1 MKKRLFSILL
11 TVCMV
16 LSMLPVGAFASPGDS
31 DPIPIE
37 RKTTLDL
44 TSANGCNESATTTG
58 PMLSMLPVRAFASPG
73 GSDPI
78 PIERKTTL
86 DLTSTN
92 GSYESATTT
101 GQLIN
106 VNFTTT
112 NVTDSAEGWAW
123 YKTAADG
130 YSANTL
136 VLSGANITG
145 QDSSVESYGIILPPD
160 ATIKLLDGTTNTVI
174 SGRTDGRNYYSRGI
188 TCRGGLMSIEGTG
201 TLNTTGGMA
210 SDGYSF
216 GIHAEN
222 LTINSGTIT
231 ATAGNASNGAS
242 FGIYAKNLTINSGT
256 ITATTG
262 NASNGASY
270 GIHAENLIINSGTI
284 TVTGGNAKSTSY
296 GIAVQGVG
304 STIGTITI
312 KGGNLTVQSG
322 NAQESCGIGVRG
334 TGTITISGG
343 SGSATSGTGTRT
355 SMAFSKELASGS
367 LSLTGTSGGTARSW
381 DVTSE
386 VFFDGGTGT
395 QDDPY
400 QIATAK
406 QLRFLSAVINQYV
419 FIDKDSP
426 SYGQGIRKVALDQD
440 AQTYAY
446 LQCAHYKLTADIV
459 LNDTTDWESWNDNT
473 TGLNSWMPIGQADGY
488 TLTDTY
494 AKAFAGTFDGD
505 NHTIS
510 GMYHNALS
518 MGVRSGAAH
527 LRGVGLF
534 GAIKDGSIKNVTVA
548 KSYISNR
555 NALVG
560 SVVGVIGASEKVS
573 VDNCTNSSTVIGTFS
588 NIGGNGTV
596 NSMVGGVVGLN
607 YGIVQNCQNT
617 GTVINAGSGD
627 NGGGVVGCNSGKVD
641 YCTNSGTVRGT
652 YVNTY
657 SQSGQLG
664 GIVGTNA
671 GILKNCTNS
680 GIIDSEYSECV
691 GGVTAVNAVYGIVE
705 NCQNSSRVI
714 GRSYIGGVVGKDCN
728 GNNGIGVKNC
738 QNSGMVIGDSF
749 VGGVIGGGGLVG
761 SVVQMQNCY
770 SPKGLTIKKT
780 GELATRD
787 IGTSS
792 DNPIY
797 IGHLIGYSIGT
808 STGTGNSSNP
818 IVSGVTVSPS
828 NATVAQGGTQQFT
841 ATVTDETN
849 QTVTWS
855 ILNDDENVSID
866 SAGKVTVTSSAVG
879 GKIYVVKATSTQNP
893 KKYGTASMTINVQ
906 TPAKP
911 SITPTTLLSGIVG
924 TAYSETLQAT
934 GYPTPTW
941 SKASGNLPDGLTLSS
956 EGKITGTP
964 TKSGTFSFTVKVTNA
979 SGSDT
984 KELAITVTS
993 NITGL
998 TVTPSTAT
1006 VKKTKTQQFTANV
1019 TGTGTGEVGVTWSVS
1034 GSTKST
1040 IDATGLLTVN
1050 AFETANTLTVTATS
1064 KADSTKSATATVT
1077 VTDAPK
1083 LCTVTFDSDG
1093 GSTVLSI
1100 SGIEEGSLIT
1110 LPNAPTKENHR
1121 FDGWYTEK
1129 TGGGKQFTGATVVNT
1144 SITVYAKWTKLVT
1157 VSGIV
1162 VEEDNTPISG
1172 VSVTLLPTYGT
1183 AAAITGA
1190 DGKFHFDNIPEDYFT
1205 VTATF
1210 EDTSSV
1216 TANVTGDY
1224 SNVKLVKPKPY
1235 LTITRQPQDG
1245 YIIKGIPGQNAVFEM
1260 LGERTPHLA
1269 DSVAHYW
1276 YWLLNN
1282 KPDVDKDKRIEQTG
1296 SQLTINETNN
1306 NIPTERGI
1314 YKLYGYAYVSPVTAP
1329 PELTAYTRVAALK
1342 VVGTNTIAGEVK
1354 KENGDLVQG
1363 ATVKLEY
1370 VGTWPYGSSAITS
1383 SSNSQTTLADG
1394 KYQFKLVPDGNYKL
1408 TITLPDGGKI
1418 VYGPYAFPGV
1428 NPTDPSEPIDPDI
1441 VIPDEASIQISE
1453 QPQDATVK
1461 KDTAVT
1467 LTAAANATNGTAV
1480 TYQWYKNTQNANSG
1494 GTEISGA
1501 TAKDYKSPT
1510 ETKGTTYYYC
1520 VVSGTGL
1527 ESVTTRPVKVTVFTY
1542 GILAGTVQTDDKQT
1556 IAGATVELVQL
1567 TCTDPNPP
1575 EKFTTSS
1582 NPQTTTADGKFKFIE
1597 VPNGTYKLK
1606 ITLPSGEVF
1615 EEQPISVPNVN
1626 PDLPIT
1632 PPAKPTISITS
1643 QPKSMTVAL
1652 GDTAGLSISAGVSNS
1667 NAVIYQWYKN
1677 TVSSTTGGTAISG
1690 ATSSSYLAPTAAK
1703 GIAYYYCEVK
1713 ASGAEPKTSN
1723 VAKVTVRNSLYM
1735 TIEGAV
1741 KDDSSNT
1748 VKDATVI
1755 LAPTAGISP
1764 NPRTTKVDGKY
1775 KFEMLPLGKYTL
1787 TITLS
1792 GGGTLIKEI
1801 DPGDPDNPNYP
1812 TYPNG
1817 EVDIVVPATNSIT
1830 ITQQPKAIEVTSEMT
1845 AGFAVKAVATK
1856 SATLTYQWYKNTT
1869 NANNGGT
1876 KLEDKTTA
1884 ALTLDKQPAGV
1895 SYYYCVVSSQGAS
1908 DKVTH
1913 PAKLTVTKAPDKTG
1927 DLNGSVVED
1936 EDGKPVVGAEVKLM
1950 KYGTDGTQF
1959 GSTVVTGKDGKYEF
1973 QVIPYGSYSL
1983 VAQKNAQIVTKQVT
1997 IKEVSITENLTLPNG
2012 GKLTKVTI
2020 QGSSTPSVAVRN
2032 LDEMFTPQDS
2042 AIAKQSGAQVEIKLL
2057 VEKKDIPA
2065 DKEEMDAALGQNQEV
2080 GMYLE
2085 AKLVKI
2091 ITGTVVDNATEN
2103 IQPPSGQTLHIV
2115 LDLPTALQGKEGYQ
2129 VIRAHSENGITSIK
2143 VIIPNYDQVMQTLAF
2158 DADAFSTYAIV
2169 YNNLQSNT
2177 GGGGSSSGG
2186 SSGGSSYNAYDIQI
2200 TKEGNGTIVP
2210 DPGADNKVTIPE
2222 WSDQTFTFTPEK
2234 GYMVFDVLVDGKS
2247 VGAST
2252 SYSFKNIT
2260 KEHTLKVIFRK
2271 DSSLENPKTDEKPND
2286 VKFDD
2291 VKDED
2296 WFAAAVYTA
2305 TRKGWF
2311 QGTSDTTFSPYLD
2324 TTRGMIVTVLHRME
2338 NEPRATVTSI
2348 FDDVTIGSWYYNGVT
2363 WGQEHKIVKGYGNGK
2378 YGPQD
2383 NITREQMVAI
2393 LYRYA
2398 QFKGYDV
2405 SKTSSLS
2412 QFTDASTISGYAKL
2426 PMTWAV
2432 ANGLISGKGNNRL
2445 DPKTGATRAEV
2456 AAILTRF
2463 YELFS
2468 NK

>member
-1 MKKRLFSILL
+1 
-11 TVCMV
+11 MV
-16 LSMLPVGAFASPGDS
+16 LSMLPVGAFASPGGS

-37 RKTTLDL
+37 RNTTLDL
-44 TSANGCNESATTTG
+44 TSANGC
-58 PMLSMLPVRAFASPG
+58 
-73 GSDPI
+73 
-78 PIERKTTL
+78 
-86 DLTSTN
+86 
-92 GSYESATTT
+92 YESATTT
-101 GQLIN
+101 GQQIN
-106 VNFTTT
+106 VDFTTT

-123 YKTAADG
+123 YRTAADG
-130 YSANTL
+130 YNDNTL
-136 VLSGANITG
+136 VLSRANITAEG
-145 QDSSVESYGIILPPD
+145 SSDNSYGIILPAG
-160 ATIKLLDGTTNTVI
+160 ATIKLSDETINTV
-174 SGRTDGRNYYSRGI
+174 SGGTANKDSRGI
-188 TCRGGLMSIEGTG
+188 TCSGVLSIEGAG
-201 TLNTTGGMA
+201 TLNTTGGMVS
-210 SDGYSF
+210 SDYSCSY
-216 GIHAEN
+216 GILAES

-231 ATAGNASNGAS
+231 VTAGD
-242 FGIYAKNLTINSGT
+242 AKTD
-256 ITATTG
+256 
-262 NASNGASY
+262 
-270 GIHAENLIINSGTI
+270 
-284 TVTGGNAKSTSY
+284 SY
-296 GIAVQGVG
+296 GIAVQQVS

-312 KGGNLTVQSG
+312 KGGTLTAQSG
-322 NAQESCGIGVRG
+322 NAQYSCGIGVRG
-334 TGTITISGG
+334 SGTIAISGG
-343 SGSATSGTGTRT
+343 SGSATSGTGTGT
-355 SMAFSKELASGS
+355 SMAFYPEPASGS
-367 LSLTGTSGGTARSW
+367 LSLTGTYGGTTRSW

-386 VFFDGGTGT
+386 LFFDGGTGT

-400 QIATAK
+400 QIATAE
-406 QLRFLSAVINQYV
+406 QLRFLSAVINQYK
-419 FIDKDSP
+419 FIDKAWP
-426 SYGQGIRKVALDQD
+426 SYGTGIRKVAKDQD
-440 AQTYAY
+440 AQTYQY
-446 LQCAHYKLTADIV
+446 LQYAHYKLTADIV
-459 LNDTTDWESWNDNT
+459 LNDTTDWESWNDAT
-473 TGLNSWMPIGQADGY
+473 TGLNSWMSIGKADGA
-488 TLTDTY
+488 TITDLY
-494 AKAFAGTFDGD
+494 AKSFAGTFDGD

-510 GMYHNALS
+510 GMY
-518 MGVRSGAAH
+518 RSGQSDDVRTGASD
-527 LRGVGLF
+527 LKGVGLF

-548 KSYISNR
+548 KSYISGL
-555 NALVG
+555 NAQVG
-560 SVVGVIGASEKVS
+560 SVVGVIGDSEKVS

-588 NIGGNGTV
+588 NPGGNGTV
-596 NSMVGGVVGLN
+596 SSMVGGIVGLN
-607 YGIVQNCQNT
+607 DGIVQDCQNT
-617 GTVINAGSGD
+617 GTVINAGSSGD
-627 NGGGVVGCNSGKVD
+627 GGGVVGDNSGTVD
-641 YCTNSGTVRGT
+641 HCTNSGTVIGT
-652 YVNTY
+652 KISTY
-657 SQSGQLG
+657 SHSGNLG
-664 GIVGTNA
+664 GVVGTNG

-680 GIIDSEYSECV
+680 GIIGSEYSECV
-691 GGVTAVNAVYGIVE
+691 GGVAAVNVNAVSAIVE
-705 NCQNSSRVI
+705 NCQNSGRVR
-714 GRSYIGGVVGKDCN
+714 GAMYIGGVVGQDFKGEN
-728 GNNGIGVKNC
+728 SIGVINC
-738 QNSGMVIGDSF
+738 QNTGMVIGNYA
-749 VGGVIGGGGLVG
+749 VGGVIGGGWKQW
-761 SVVQMQNCY
+761 SVKMENCY
-770 SPKGLTIKKT
+770 SPKGLTITTNGK
-780 GELATRD
+780 LATAD
-787 IGTSS
+787 IGTAA
-792 DNPIY
+792 NY

-808 STGTGNSSNP
+808 STGTGNSSDP
-818 IVSGVTVSPS
+818 IASGVTVSPS
-828 NATVAQGGTQQFT
+828 SATVAQGGTQQFT
-841 ATVTDETN
+841 ATVKDETN

-855 ILNDDENVSID
+855 ILNGDENVSID
-866 SAGKVTVTSSAVG
+866 STGKVTVTSSAVV
-879 GKIYVVKATSTQNP
+879 GKIYVVKATSTQNAE
-893 KKYGTASMTINVQ
+893 KYGTASMTISAQ
-906 TPAKP
+906 TTAKP
-911 SITPTTLLSGIVG
+911 SITTTTLPSGVVG
-924 TAYSETLQAT
+924 MAYSEALQAT
-934 GYPTPTW
+934 GYPAPTW
-941 SKASGNLPDGLTLSS
+941 SKASGNLPDGFALSS

-964 TKSGTFSFTVKVTNA
+964 TKSGTFSFTVKATNA

-984 KELAITVTS
+984 KELAIKVTS

-1040 IDATGLLTVN
+1040 IDATGLLTVD
-1050 AFETANTLTVTATS
+1050 ALETANTLTVTATS
-1064 KADSTKSATATVT
+1064 KADNTKSATATVT
-1077 VTDAPK
+1077 VTAAPK

-1093 GSTVLSI
+1093 GSTVLPI

-1121 FDGWYTEK
+1121 FDGWDTEK

-1162 VEEDNTPISG
+1162 AEEDNTPISRA
-1172 VSVTLLPTYGT
+1172 SVTLLPTYGT
-1183 AAAITGA
+1183 TAAITGA

-1210 EDTSSV
+1210 DDGSSV
-1216 TANVTGDY
+1216 TVNVTGDY

-1260 LGERTPHLA
+1260 LGERTPHMA

-1276 YWLLNN
+1276 YWLLND

-1296 SQLTINETNN
+1296 SQLTINEANN

-1314 YKLYGYAYVSPVTAP
+1314 YKLYGYAYVSPDIAP
-1329 PELTAYTRVAALK
+1329 PELTAYTRVATLK

-1354 KENGDLVQG
+1354 KENGDLVQD

-1370 VGTWPYGSSAITS
+1370 VGTWPYGGIAITT
-1383 SSNSQTTLADG
+1383 SSNPQTTLADG
-1394 KYQFKLVPDGNYKL
+1394 KYAFKLVPDGNYKL

-1428 NPTDPSEPIDPDI
+1428 NPTDPPEPIDPDI

-1467 LTAAANATNGTAV
+1467 LTAVANATNGTAV

-1501 TAKDYKSPT
+1501 TAKGYKSPT

-1527 ESVTTRPVKVTVFTY
+1527 ESVTTRPAKVTVFTY
-1542 GILAGTVQTDDKQT
+1542 GILAGTVQTDDKQP

-1582 NPQTTTADGKFKFIE
+1582 NPQTTAADGKLKFIE

-1615 EEQPISVPNVN
+1615 EKQPISVPNVN

-1632 PPAKPTISITS
+1632 PPAKPTISIIS

-1652 GDTAGLSISAGVSNS
+1652 GDTAGLSVSAGVSNS
-1667 NAVIYQWYKN
+1667 NVVIYQWYKN

-1690 ATSSSYLAPTAAK
+1690 ATSSSYLAPTAEK

-1713 ASGAEPKTSN
+1713 SSGAETKTSN

-1735 TIEGAV
+1735 TIQGTV

-1748 VKDATVI
+1748 VKDATVT

-1764 NPRTTKVDGKY
+1764 NPQTTKADGKY
-1775 KFEMLPLGKYTL
+1775 KFERLPLGKYTL
-1787 TITLS
+1787 TITLT

-1856 SATLTYQWYKNTT
+1856 SATLTYQWYKNATP
-1869 NANNGGT
+1869 ANSGGT
-1876 KLEDKTTA
+1876 KLEDKTATT
-1884 ALTLDKQPAGV
+1884 LILDKQPVGV

-1950 KYGTDGTQF
+1950 KYGTEGTQF

-1973 QVIPYGSYSL
+1973 QAIPYGSYSL

-1997 IKEVSITENLTLPNG
+1997 IKEASITENLTLPSG

-2020 QGSSTPSVAVRN
+2020 QGSSTPSAAVGN
-2032 LDEMFTPQDS
+2032 LDEMFTQQDS

-2057 VEKKDIPA
+2057 VEKKDRPV
-2065 DKEEMDAALGQNQEV
+2065 DKEEIDAALGQNQQV
-2080 GMYLE
+2080 GMYLD
-2085 AKLVKI
+2085 AKLVKT
-2091 ITGTVVDNATEN
+2091 ITGTVMDNTTED

-2115 LDLPTALQGKEGYQ
+2115 LDLPPALQGKEGYQ

-2143 VIIPNYDQVMQTLAF
+2143 VIMPNYDEVMQTLAF

-2169 YNNLQSNT
+2169 YNNSQSNT
-2177 GGGGSSSGG
+2177 GGGGSS
-2186 SSGGSSYNAYDIQI
+2186 GGSSYSSYNIQI

-2210 DPGADNKVTIPE
+2210 DPGADNKVTIGE
-2222 WSDQTFTFTPEK
+2222 WRDQTFTFIPEK
-2234 GYMVFDVLVDGKS
+2234 GYVVFDVLVDGKS

-2260 KEHTLKVIFRK
+2260 KDHTLRVIFRK
-2271 DSSLENPKTDEKPND
+2271 DSSLESPQTDEKLND
-2286 VKFDD
+2286 IQFDD

-2296 WFAAAVYTA
+2296 WFADAVYTA

-2338 NEPRATVTSI
+2338 NEPRATVTSV
-2348 FDDVTIGSWYYNGVT
+2348 FDDVTIGSWYYNSVT
-2363 WGQEHKIVKGYGNGK
+2363 WGQEYEIVKGYGNGK

-2456 AAILTRF
+2456 AALLTRF